1 MRSRMLIK
9 TTEPGHHYDSPG
21 RTHCWHEIARTDKH
35 ILYEC
40 CLCTR
45 HHQRKLAGQR
55 QAFKM
60 RKIRRIMQK
69 SLA

>member
-1 MRSRMLIK
+1 M
-9 TTEPGHHYDSPG
+9 
-21 RTHCWHEIARTDKH
+21 
-35 ILYEC
+35 YEC